1 LEEQLDDVVTVAR
14 RVFGVAGA
22 GLLFRPSLT
31 ANRDPGPTPTLIEL
45 ELSRPWLPSVYASR
59 SRRTKKIGSSSR
71 LQQSWGIVG
80 PAAEQ
85 S

>member
-59 SRRTKKIGSSSR
+59 RGHEKIGSSSR

>member
-31 ANRDPGPTPTLIEL
+31 EILDRH
-45 ELSRPWLPSVYASR
+45 
-59 SRRTKKIGSSSR
+59 RR
-71 LQQSWGIVG
+71 
-80 PAAEQ
+80 
-85 S
+85 